1 MKKCNKIICWVG
13 GILLGLLIISI
24 LGGSIYMLDFAL
36 YPAKNKGRDYAKQY
50 RLMCRRYPW
59 AVSWMDSVQRTKAL
73 RDTFVVM
80 KNEQRG
86 LLLADSTRLH
96 ALIIPAPKKDPRTVV
111 LVPGYTDNAVDMLH
125 FACFYNRE
133 LGMNVV
139 IPGSS
144 TPMARVGARRCRW
157 AGTTATMCCGG
168 PRSPTVS
175 SATLRVMRVSSY
187 MAGPWAVPRR

>member
-13 GILLGLLIISI
+13 GIIVVLLIISI
-24 LGGSIYMLDFAL
+24 LGGSIYLLSYAL
-36 YPAKNKGRDYAKQY
+36 FPAKNKGRDYTAQY
-50 RLMCRRYPW
+50 RLMRKRYPW

-73 RDTFVVM
+73 RDTSVVM
-80 KNEQRG
+80 KNEQTG

-139 IPGSS
+139 IPELHANGKSGGEA
-144 TPMARVGARRCRW
+144 MQMGWNDRHDVLRW
-157 AGTTATMCCGG
+157 ASIADSLFRDATGHARIVTLPLGMN
-168 PRSPTVS
+168 
-175 SATLRVMRVSSY
+175 SAMS
-187 MAGPWAVPRR
+187 